1 MHELSICEGI
11 IEVVTDAL
19 DRLATARPP
28 VSSVTV
34 RIGRLTS
41 VVPDCLRHYFDL
53 LTPGT
58 ALDGAVLVIEDV
70 PIRARCAECA
80 AGFEIEVL
88 SFSCPRCG
96 SGLVELISGRELE
109 VTSLE
114 TSEEVCRAS

>member
-58 ALDGAVLVIEDV
+58 ALEGAVLVIEDV

>member
-1 MHELSICEGI
+1 MHELSLCEGI
-11 IEVVTDAL
+11 IEVATNAL
-19 DRLATARPP
+19 ARVASPLPP
-28 VSSVTV
+28 VSCVTV

-41 VVPDCLRHYFDL
+41 VVSDCLRHYFDL

-58 ALDGAVLVIEDV
+58 ALEGAVLVIEDI
-70 PIRARCAECA
+70 PIRARCADCA

-109 VTSLE
+109 VVSLE
-114 TSEEVCRAS
+114 TSEEVPCAG

>member
-1 MHELSICEGI
+1 MHELSLCEGI
-11 IEVVTDAL
+11 IEVATNAL
-19 DRLATARPP
+19 ARLACPLPP

-34 RIGRLTS
+34 RVGRLTS
-41 VVPDCLRHYFDL
+41 VVPDCLRHYFAL

-58 ALDGAVLVIEDV
+58 ALEGAVLVIEDI
-70 PIRARCAECA
+70 PIRARCADCA

-114 TSEEVCRAS
+114 TSEEVPCGG

>member
-1 MHELSICEGI
+1 MHELSVCEGI
-11 IEVVTDAL
+11 IEVATNAL
-19 DRLATARPP
+19 ARLARPLPP
-28 VSSVTV
+28 VSCVTV

-58 ALDGAVLVIEDV
+58 ALDGAVLVIEHIPV
-70 PIRARCAECA
+70 RATCADCA

-109 VTSLE
+109 VVSLE
-114 TSEEVCRAS
+114 TSEEVARAG